1 MIWECFKTACLMLN
15 VCSIASLE
23 AYSRQL
29 MVQWLR
35 CWRLIYTADDAGRAE
50 RLEKLQRRFT
60 MSLAKETGASRL
72 GSSLAVVMHL
82 HPAGLQ
88 TWSTASERVI
98 ISAAGWIA
106 AGGRGAPT
114 VALKAA
120 VLDTIQGGHKA
131 LQAEHEPAGQSG
143 NGRRTQANRDRRQTK
158 KRRLPSRREE
168 LARHRSSSTNQEKS
182 GPSPKG
188 KGRESQRTNRA
199 KRYASAGLREGE
211 RSHLEVNAGEPSKEC
226 ANADCA
232 CHRLTRS
239 QIAGQPERK
248 T

>member
-1 MIWECFKTACLMLN
+1 
-15 VCSIASLE
+15 
-23 AYSRQL
+23 
-29 MVQWLR
+29 
-35 CWRLIYTADDAGRAE
+35 
-50 RLEKLQRRFT
+50 
-60 MSLAKETGASRL
+60 
-72 GSSLAVVMHL
+72 MH
-82 HPAGLQ
+82 H
-88 TWSTASERVI
+88 
-98 ISAAGWIA
+98 SAAGWIA

-158 KRRLPSRREE
+158 KRRLQADREE

-211 RSHLEVNAGEPSKEC
+211 RAQTSHLEVNAGEPSKEC

-248 T
+248 TLKCWPRCENCEMEGNAASFHISFDVRPTDLKVQFCLIPVARAVHFILLGDVLLYFQTDVT